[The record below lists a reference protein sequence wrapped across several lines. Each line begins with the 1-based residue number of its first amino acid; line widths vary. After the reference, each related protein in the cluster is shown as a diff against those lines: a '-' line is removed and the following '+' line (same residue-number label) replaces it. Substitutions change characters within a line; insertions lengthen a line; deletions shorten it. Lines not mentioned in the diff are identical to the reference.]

1 MRKLKEVYSDGIKS
15 YKSRSKH
22 TAKRILIVTEITS
35 QKHKAG
41 STKIE
46 GILIRLEESKLRCQK
61 ERCLLSGAE
70 YRIFSPALEV
80 H

>member
-1 MRKLKEVYSDGIKS
+1 MGWKVASL
-15 YKSRSKH
+15 
-22 TAKRILIVTEITS
+22 TARRILVLTEIAS
-35 QKHKAG
+35 QKQKAR

-46 GILIRLEESKLRCQK
+46 GIIIMLEESKLRCQN